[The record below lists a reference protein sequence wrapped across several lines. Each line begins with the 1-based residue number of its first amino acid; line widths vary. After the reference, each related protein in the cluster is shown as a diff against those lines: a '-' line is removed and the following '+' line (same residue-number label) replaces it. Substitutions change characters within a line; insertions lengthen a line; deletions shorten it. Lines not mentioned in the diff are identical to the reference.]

1 VSRGAAAEVETGRFD
16 VRSADGTPIAVWVEG
31 AGPPLVLVHGSL
43 TDHTT
48 FAPLLAALGDGLAS
62 FSMDRRGYGASG
74 DAAGYAIEREF
85 EDVAAVVEAVAART
99 GRPVTLFGHSY
110 GAGTAMGGA
119 ALTGALGQLVL
130 YELGLGTAYPPGSI
144 AEIEAAVAAG
154 DLEAALLAVLAGI
167 VGLAPEEVA
176 ALRSGP
182 RWPVLLAGVPAVPR
196 ECRAEDGWAY
206 RPGRLDGISAPA
218 LLLTGTETPP
228 LLKEGTDRAAAAI
241 PGARVLA
248 LDGHAHLAHLTDPAM
263 AAAVLRR
270 LVPP

>member
-16 VRSADGTPIAVWVEG
+16 VRSADGTAIAVWGEG

-85 EDVAAVVEAVAART
+85 EDVAAVVEAVTART

-130 YELGLGTAYPPGSI
+130 YEPGLGVAYPPGSI
-144 AEIEAAVAAG
+144 AEIEAAV
-154 DLEAALLAVLAGI
+154 
-167 VGLAPEEVA
+167 
-176 ALRSGP
+176 
-182 RWPVLLAGVPAVPR
+182 
-196 ECRAEDGWAY
+196 
-206 RPGRLDGISAPA
+206 
-218 LLLTGTETPP
+218 
-228 LLKEGTDRAAAAI
+228 AI

-263 AAAVLRR
+263 VAAVLRR